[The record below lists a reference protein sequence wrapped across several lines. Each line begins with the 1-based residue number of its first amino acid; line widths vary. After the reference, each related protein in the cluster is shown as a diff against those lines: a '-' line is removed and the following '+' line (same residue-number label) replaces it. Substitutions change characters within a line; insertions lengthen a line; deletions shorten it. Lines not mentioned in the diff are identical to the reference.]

1 MIVLD
6 ASVLIASL
14 VNDDIHHAAAEAL
27 LRTTTQGLLVNT
39 VTLAETLVSP
49 VRTGRLDEVLA
60 TLADLGVLETQ
71 LPPDSARIL
80 AGLRVDTGLK
90 MPDCCVLLT
99 ALERRAAIASFDD
112 RLLLA
117 AAKLAVPIKEPGVG

>member
-14 VNDDIHHAAAEAL
+14 VPQDIHHAAGEAL
-27 LRTTTQGLLVNT
+27 FRTTTQGLLVNT
-39 VTLAETLVSP
+39 VTLAEILVSP
-49 VRTGRLDEVLA
+49 IRAGRVDEVLA
-60 TLADLGVLETQ
+60 TLTDLGVREAEF
-71 LPPDSARIL
+71 PPDAARTL
-80 AGLRVDTGLK
+80 AGLRVDTGQK

-99 ALERRAAIASFDD
+99 ALERRASIASFDD

-117 AAKLAVPIKEPGVG
+117 AAKLGLPIENPAVY

>member
-80 AGLRVDTGLK
+80 SGLRVDTGLK